1 VTVFAPG
8 SVEYRQLFGVSY
20 RLLGSTH
27 DAEDAVQEGLARW
40 QELTEEQQ
48 SEIREPVAWLTT
60 VVSRVS
66 LDVLG
71 SARARRER
79 YTGIWLPEPVLGSDG
94 IADLLPHSKVAE
106 PEDAVTLDESV
117 SLALLVAMEQLT
129 PGERVSL
136 ILHDVFG
143 LPFAEIA
150 EIVGRSPDSCR
161 QLASTARRH
170 VRAGRRFE
178 VQGPDRDRVV
188 QAFAAACLGGDLK
201 ALVAALDPD
210 VVSRAD
216 GGQHVNAAKRT
227 LTGADAVARYLLGL
241 VQKYGTGVTGSIE
254 LVNGRSGIVMRTA
267 DGVTGVMDLGIV
279 GGRVAEIAL
288 VVNPEK
294 LG

>member
-1 VTVFAPG
+1 MTVFAPG
-8 SVEYRQLFGVSY
+8 SAEYRQLFGVSY

-27 DAEDAVQEGLARW
+27 DAEDAVQEALARW
-40 QELTEEQQ
+40 QELTPEQRA
-48 SEIREPVAWLTT
+48 EVREPVAWLTT
-60 VVSRVS
+60 VVSRIS

-71 SARARRER
+71 SARARRES
-79 YTGIWLPEPVLGSDG
+79 YTGIWLPEPVLGASAIDG
-94 IADLLPHSKVAE
+94 PPHPSFAD

-150 EIVGRSPDSCR
+150 EIVGRSPDACR

-178 VQGPDRDRVV
+178 VPGPERDRVV
-188 QAFAAACLGGDLK
+188 QAFAAACLGGDIRG
-201 ALVAALDPD
+201 LVAVLDPD

-216 GGQHVNAAKRT
+216 GGGQVNAARRV
-227 LTGADAVARYLLGL
+227 LRGADAVSRYLLGL
-241 VQKYGTGVTGSIE
+241 VSKYGTGVTGSIE
-254 LVNGRSGIVMRTA
+254 LVNGRSGIVMRA
-267 DGVTGVMDLGIV
+267 GDALMGVMDLGV
-279 GGRVAEIAL
+279 VDGRVAEIAF

>member
-1 VTVFAPG
+1 MTVFAPG
-8 SVEYRQLFGVSY
+8 SAEYRQLFGVSY

-40 QELTEEQQ
+40 QELTADQQ
-48 SEIREPVAWLTT
+48 AEIREPVAWLTT
-60 VVSRVS
+60 VVSRIS

-71 SARARRER
+71 SARARHEN
-79 YTGIWLPEPVLGSDG
+79 YTGIWLPEPVLGSAG
-94 IADLLPHSKVAE
+94 VADPLHSNRFTD

-150 EIVGRSPDSCR
+150 EIVGRSPAACR
-161 QLASTARRH
+161 QLASTARSH

-178 VQGPDRDRVV
+178 VPGPDRDRVV
-188 QAFAAACLGGDLK
+188 QAFAAACLGGDIR
-201 ALVAALDPD
+201 ALVAVLDPD

-216 GGQHVNAAKRT
+216 GGEHVNAAKRT
-227 LTGADAVARYLLGL
+227 LTGADPVARYLLGL
-241 VQKYGTGVTGSIE
+241 VSKYGADGTASIE
-254 LVNGRSGIVMRTA
+254 LVNGRTGIVLRTA
-267 DGVTGVMDLGIV
+267 GQVTGVLDLGV
-279 GGRVAEIAL
+279 VDGRVAEIAL

-294 LG
+294 LA

>member
-1 VTVFAPG
+1 VTVFSPG
-8 SVEYRQLFGVSY
+8 SAEYRQLFGVSY

-40 QELTEEQQ
+40 QELTPAQQ
-48 SEIREPVAWLTT
+48 AEIREPVAWLTT
-60 VVSRVS
+60 VVSRIS

-71 SARARRER
+71 SARARREN
-79 YTGIWLPEPVLGSDG
+79 YTGIWLPEPVLGPAG
-94 IADLLPHSKVAE
+94 VADLPHNRFTD

-150 EIVGRSPDSCR
+150 EIVGRSPDACR

-178 VQGPDRDRVV
+178 VPGPERDRVV
-188 QAFAAACLGGDLK
+188 QAFAAACLGGDIR
-201 ALVAALDPD
+201 ALVAVLDPE
-210 VVSRAD
+210 VMSRAD
-216 GGQHVNAAKRT
+216 GGEHVNAAKRT

-241 VQKYGTGVTGSIE
+241 VSKYGTGVTGSIE

-267 DGVTGVMDLGIV
+267 DTVLGVMDLGV
-279 GGRVAEIAL
+279 VDGRVAEIAL

-294 LG
+294 LA

>member
-1 VTVFAPG
+1 MTVFAPG
-8 SVEYRQLFGVSY
+8 SAEYRQLFGVSY

-40 QELTEEQQ
+40 QELTADQQ
-48 SEIREPVAWLTT
+48 AEIREPVAWLTT
-60 VVSRVS
+60 VVSRIS

-71 SARARRER
+71 SARARREN
-79 YTGIWLPEPVLGSDG
+79 YTGIWLPEPVLGSAG
-94 IADLLPHSKVAE
+94 VADPLHSNRFTD

-150 EIVGRSPDSCR
+150 EIVGRSPDACR

-178 VQGPDRDRVV
+178 VPGPDRDRVV
-188 QAFAAACLGGDLK
+188 QAFAAACLGGDIR
-201 ALVAALDPD
+201 ALVSVLDPD

-216 GGQHVNAAKRT
+216 GGEHVNAAKRT

-241 VQKYGTGVTGSIE
+241 VSKYGADGTASIE
-254 LVNGRSGIVMRTA
+254 LVNGRTGIVLRTA
-267 DGVTGVMDLGIV
+267 GQVTGVLDLGV
-279 GGRVAEIAL
+279 VDGRVAEIAL

-294 LG
+294 LA

>member
-1 VTVFAPG
+1 MTVFAPG
-8 SVEYRQLFGVSY
+8 SAEYRQLFGVSY
-20 RLLGSTH
+20 RLLGSSH

-40 QELTEEQQ
+40 QELSAEQQ
-48 SEIREPVAWLTT
+48 AEIREPVAWLTT
-60 VVSRVS
+60 VVSRIS

-71 SARARRER
+71 SARARRES
-79 YTGIWLPEPVLGSDG
+79 YTGIWLPEPVLGPAG
-94 IADLLPHSKVAE
+94 VADLPQSRFAD
-106 PEDAVTLDESV
+106 PEDAVSLDE

-150 EIVGRSPDSCR
+150 EIVGRSPDACR

-170 VRAGRRFE
+170 VRAGRRFD
-178 VQGPDRDRVV
+178 VPGPERDRVV
-188 QAFAAACLGGDLK
+188 QAFAAACLGGDIRN
-201 ALVAALDPD
+201 LVAVLDPD

-216 GGQHVNAAKRT
+216 GGEHVHAARRT
-227 LTGADAVARYLLGL
+227 LVGADAVARYLLGL
-241 VQKYGTGVTGSIE
+241 MSKYGAGVSAAIE
-254 LVNGRSGIVMRTA
+254 LVNGRSGIVMRA
-267 DGVTGVMDLGIV
+267 GDAVTGVIDLGV
-279 GGRVAEIAL
+279 VDGRVAEIAL

>member
-1 VTVFAPG
+1 MTVFTPG
-8 SVEYRQLFGVSY
+8 SAEYRQLFGVSY
-20 RLLGSTH
+20 RLLGSSH

-40 QELTEEQQ
+40 QELSAEQQ
-48 SEIREPVAWLTT
+48 AEIREPVAWLTT
-60 VVSRVS
+60 VVSRIS

-71 SARARRER
+71 SARARRES
-79 YTGIWLPEPVLGSDG
+79 YTGIWLPEPVLGPAG
-94 IADLLPHSKVAE
+94 ITDLPQSRFVD
-106 PEDAVTLDESV
+106 PEDSVSLDESV

-150 EIVGRSPDSCR
+150 DIVGRSPDACR

-178 VQGPDRDRVV
+178 VPGPERDRVV
-188 QAFAAACLGGDLK
+188 QAFAAACLGGDIRN
-201 ALVAALDPD
+201 LVAVLDPD

-216 GGQHVNAAKRT
+216 GGEHVHAARRT
-227 LTGADAVARYLLGL
+227 LVGADAVARYLLGL
-241 VQKYGTGVTGSIE
+241 MSKYGAGVSAAIE
-254 LVNGRSGIVMRTA
+254 LVNGRSGIVMRA
-267 DGVTGVMDLGIV
+267 GGAVTGVIDLGV
-279 GGRVAEIAL
+279 VDGRVAEIAL